1 MGVAVP
7 AQHRAYSGAASRIAA
22 SNASGFKRR
31 GTMTDVV
38 LEIDNL
44 TKEFPGVRAVDDV
57 SFNIVRN
64 TVHCLVGENGAGK
77 STLIKILTGAVARTS
92 GSVVMNG
99 KKYVAHDPRD
109 AKQKGIS
116 TLFQELNVVDQL
128 SIEENLTLGMED
140 TRFGFLRKTDKIKK
154 MIDVLQ
160 SIEPSISPGQQV
172 SSLSVAQKQM
182 VEIARAVASES
193 EVIIMDEP
201 TAAISEEEIQRLFK
215 IIRNLKHKNVTVI
228 YISHRLD
235 EVFELGE
242 YVTVLRDGKHIET
255 KPIRE
260 VKNRAEL
267 IKMMIGKAVYEQYIP
282 RDLSNAE
289 NLLEVR
295 GLRNKKLKGI
305 SFEVKR
311 GEIVG
316 FYGLVGAG
324 KTELARAIYGA
335 DKYTGD
341 IRFKGKQ
348 LELLTAKVIKSGIA
362 MVPEERRS
370 QGLFTL
376 LTIMSNIPV
385 MNMGK
390 ISKAG
395 FINAATERSITLE
408 YIEKLGIMTS
418 STEKEVAKLS
428 GGNQQKV
435 VFSKCL
441 FADADLLILDEPTR
455 GVDVGA
461 KSEIYRIIRELSNSG
476 KSIILCSSEL
486 SEIMNMCDRIFLL
499 YDGSLRQTLD
509 NCSDLDSQEVLH
521 VCTGGEYAE

>member
-1 MGVAVP
+1 MMN
-7 AQHRAYSGAASRIAA
+7 S
-22 SNASGFKRR
+22 
-31 GTMTDVV
+31 VV

-57 SFNIVRN
+57 SFNVVKN

-77 STLIKILTGAVARTS
+77 STLIKILTGAVRRTS
-92 GSVVMNG
+92 GSVLMNG
-99 KKYVAHDPRD
+99 REYVAHDPGD
-109 AKQKGIS
+109 AKQKGVS

-128 SIEENLTLGMED
+128 TVEENLTLGMED
-140 TRFGFLRKTDKIKK
+140 TWYGFIRRTGKIRK
-154 MIDVLQ
+154 MVDVLR
-160 SIEPSISPGQQV
+160 SIEPSVNPRQRV

-201 TAAISEEEIQRLFK
+201 TAAITEEETQRLFK
-215 IIRNLKHKNVTVI
+215 IIKSLKEKNVTVI

-235 EVFELGE
+235 EIFELGD
-242 YVTVLRDGKHIET
+242 YVTVMRDGGHIET
-255 KPIRE
+255 KPVVE
-260 VKNRAEL
+260 VKDRAEL
-267 IKMMIGKAVYEQYIP
+267 IKLMIGKAVYEEYIP
-282 RDLSNAE
+282 RDLADAE
-289 NLLEVR
+289 NLLEVKN
-295 GLRNKKLKGI
+295 LRNSKLKGI
-305 SFEVKR
+305 SFKVKR
-311 GEIVG
+311 GEIAG

-341 IRFKGKQ
+341 IIFKGRK
-348 LELLTAKVIKSGIA
+348 LEGLTDKVIRAGIA
-362 MVPEERRS
+362 MVPSERRS
-370 QGLFTL
+370 EGLFTL
-376 LTIMSNIPV
+376 LTIRSNIPV

-390 ISKAG
+390 ISNAG
-395 FINAATERSITLE
+395 FINAAAEKSTTLE
-408 YIEKLGIMTS
+408 YIKKLGIVTS
-418 STEKEVAKLS
+418 GSEKEVAKLS

-461 KSEIYRIIRELSNSG
+461 KSEIYKIIRQLSNAG

-486 SEIMNMCDRIFLL
+486 PEIMHMCDRIFLL
-499 YDGSLRQTLD
+499 YDGRLRQELD
-509 NCSDLDSQEVLH
+509 NSEDIDSEELLH
-521 VCTGGEYAE
+521 VCTGGLDAE